1 MKEKILLLTLD
12 RALKSVSLFKD
23 ESMIIKSYKF
33 ILKEGIKFLQININ
47 SLNVSAAGA
56 DGITEKRLKKE
67 KNKYTLNEKIFKSII
82 NLESIL
88 SKDEE
93 TKNLSNEYKEKFK
106 EYKSIVKK

>member
-23 ESMIIKSYKF
+23 ELMIIKSYKF

-47 SLNVSAAGA
+47 SLNVSAGA

-67 KNKYTLNEKIFKSII
+67 KNKYTLNEKIFKSIV

-93 TKNLSNEYKEKFK
+93 TKNLSNEYKGKFK
-106 EYKSIVKK
+106 EYKLIVKK

>member
-47 SLNVSAAGA
+47 SLNVSAGA

-106 EYKSIVKK
+106 KYKIIIKK